1 MSRVVSSARG
11 GLLLAAVLRGGSE
24 GTGGSRKGASRR
36 ERDQAQASPGLSSS
50 FPSGH
55 RGVSLAAG
63 GGRWARSNRRGVAG
77 FGAESFGAAVEKVQ
91 RWAAGSARGQREA
104 AARREIS
111 CPRPASRPQR
121 RWRAGSEFRRSR
133 CTPCTA
139 RCTAFYTASVASSPA
154 ARQHVVHPRCGSSP
168 GPLGRA
174 RHPSYAAGR
183 D

>member
-1 MSRVVSSARG
+1 LQRFFEEAARG
-11 GLLLAAVLRGGSE
+11 RGGAGRGRADE
-24 GTGGSRKGASRR
+24 RGTRLRR
-36 ERDQAQASPGLSSS
+36 PPGLSSS

-91 RWAAGSARGQREA
+91 RWAAGSARGQREAAVAAWSA